1 VGDRV
6 ADEVLGSLGDDED
19 AIKGTMEFTIAG
31 GATEDGAEL
40 LTAGTGV
47 TGDEEAAVLPVE
59 VLAIGVAEDWEQ
71 GLATVVVQHELVS
84 RGGTA
89 PALADGAA
97 AEDVLGR

>member
-40 LTAGTGV
+40 LQAHAGV
-47 TGDEEAAVLPVE
+47 TGDEEAAVSMV
-59 VLAIGVAEDWEQ
+59 
-71 GLATVVVQHELVS
+71 
-84 RGGTA
+84 
-89 PALADGAA
+89 
-97 AEDVLGR
+97 